1 MITDRIIIKMKSA
14 FEATIPS
21 EIDHALNVLK
31 NAEIIMNG
39 EEIKGRERE
48 LISITAILHDIGMIN
63 AQKKYG
69 STAGPYQEKEG
80 PESAK
85 NLLIDENLNK
95 DEIDRICYIIGHHH
109 TFSKV
114 QGTDFQI
121 LWEADILEA
130 LKKLIHKNS
139 LDNIRDAI
147 YKNFKTKSGIKLA
160 EKVLLT
166 NLH

>member
-1 MITDRIIIKMKSA
+1 MITDKIIIKMKSA

-31 NAEIIMNG
+31 NSEIIMDG

-69 STAGPYQEKEG
+69 STVGSYQEKEG

-85 NLLIDENLNK
+85 NLLIDENLRE

-121 LWEADILEA
+121 LWEADLLEA
-130 LKKLIHKNS
+130 LKKFDKETNQDKLKCIIN
-139 LDNIRDAI
+139 
-147 YKNFKTKSGIKLA
+147 KNFKTKSGLELA
-160 EKVLLT
+160 EKILIM
-166 NLH
+166 N

>member
-1 MITDRIIIKMKSA
+1 
-14 FEATIPS
+14 
-21 EIDHALNVLK
+21 
-31 NAEIIMNG
+31 
-39 EEIKGRERE
+39 
-48 LISITAILHDIGMIN
+48 MIN
-63 AQKKYG
+63 AQKKYR
-69 STAGPYQEKEG
+69 STAGLYQEKEG
-80 PESAK
+80 PEPAK
-85 NLLIDENLNK
+85 NLLIDENLSK

-139 LDNIRDAI
+139 LDNIREAI

-166 NLH
+166 KLH